1 MNLTGRGRVDM
12 SNFELLK
19 VLGTGGKMQI
29 LRLLSAVFLNDGQL
43 GGAVLNQ
50 KKKMI
55 TRATGRA

>member
-1 MNLTGRGRVDM
+1 M